1 MQPYLKYVNINT
13 KASDFINNAN
23 LTYAGPEYISEIKWN
38 SFEVGVGLGAMY
50 CFNDRIRATLTIGG
64 IRYERGIEKR
74 SVVNGSSIPEFEE
87 KESFSSFGTNIN
99 AASVFFGIEFRW

>member
-1 MQPYLKYVNINT
+1 MNSRYPDLNFIEQYMYKYM
-13 KASDFINNAN
+13 
-23 LTYAGPEYISEIKWN
+23 YIGQDDLLLGNKRN
-38 SFEVGVGLGAMY
+38 SFEIGVGLGAMY